1 MPPNECLMVLC
12 SAKAWCCQCSMQD
25 GGGGLETSG
34 KDGYDVAASATQ
46 ALADAGEAGVCLTA

>member
-1 MPPNECLMVLC
+1 
-12 SAKAWCCQCSMQD
+12 MQD